1 MFRRDYN
8 DLVGIKNSVCG
19 YFCKQSFTVVIKLG
33 FDPVIS
39 RGSENGGKRGRLIIV
54 HKGYYDFKLFV
65 YYYAEFIKTE
75 YLK

>member
-39 RGSENGGKRGRLIIV
+39 RGSEDKVFLPRYRLS
-54 HKGYYDFKLFV
+54 Y
-65 YYYAEFIKTE
+65 
-75 YLK
+75 

>member
-54 HKGYYDFKLFV
+54 LRVIMILSCSFIITPNLLKLN
-65 YYYAEFIKTE
+65 I
-75 YLK
+75 